1 MDISDLPA
9 GDYQLEAM
17 FRVGIHR
24 DCGSAGNGEAAV
36 ETSAVYYTYKH
47 RSTHYNNDHFKS
59 CFLAVINY
67 PTTQIWSQLSKDPL

>member
-1 MDISDLPA
+1 MKGEEPEVDISDLPA

-24 DCGSAGNGEAAV
+24 DCGSAGNGDAAV

-47 RSTHYNNDHFKS
+47 RSTHYITMIILNHVF
-59 CFLAVINY
+59 
-67 PTTQIWSQLSKDPL
+67 WR